1 MTEPSPASVSARVDG
16 AVLMRHM
23 QSFARWIKLSGSE
36 GEMQSL
42 ETVRASLAGYGL
54 STTILRHDALV
65 SLPGRSRV
73 AFGNATPPSITH
85 SFSRSSPP
93 EGVTGALV
101 DVGEGSAAE
110 IAAVDARGCIV
121 LVDGIASPAVA
132 HRAKAAGAVGQLHV
146 SPHEHLHEMCVSP
159 VWGSPSPPEA
169 AALPSTVVNTIAAA
183 DGAAIRAS
191 LASGASPQITLY
203 AEVDTGWRKTPI
215 LVAELY
221 PPGAP
226 PDAPFVMFSGHHD
239 TWYYGVMDNGG
250 ANATMLEVARLAA
263 LHRDALRRG
272 LRLCFWS
279 GHSHGRYSGSAWYAD
294 EYWAELDARCIAHIN
309 VDFTGGAGATVLANG
324 AAMPE
329 LAPLVAEALAAQAG
343 TSYVG
348 RPMDRSSDQS
358 FWGVGLPSALGSLS
372 EQPPGPLK
380 LRNRLG
386 WWWHTPHDTLE
397 HIDETNLVRD
407 TKIFAHLLWQLLA
420 EKVPPLDYAAWSAA
434 LARELAD
441 AERKLGERLDLAPLV
456 AAAEALG
463 KAAARLADLPP
474 ARATALMMQLSRI
487 LVPLHTRSGDRFAH
501 DPALPQ
507 PPWPPVASLRALAET
522 EPGSDEAFPAMV
534 AARRARNRLAHALGE
549 ANRLL
554 AEA

>member
-1 MTEPSPASVSARVDG
+1 MPEPSPASFSASVDG

-23 QSFARWIKLSGSE
+23 QGFARWIKLSGTDD
-36 GEMQSL
+36 EMQSL
-42 ETVRASLAGYGL
+42 EAVRASLAGYGL
-54 STTILRHDALV
+54 STTILRHDALI

-93 EGVTGALV
+93 EGVTAALV
-101 DVGEGSAAE
+101 DVGEGTAAE
-110 IAAVDARGCIV
+110 FAAVDARGRIV
-121 LVDGIASPAVA
+121 LVDGIASPAIA
-132 HRAKAAGAVGQLHV
+132 HRAKAAGAIGQLHV

-159 VWGSPSPPEA
+159 IWGSPSPLTVD
-169 AALPSTVVNTIAAA
+169 ALPATIVNTIAAA

-191 LASGASPQITLY
+191 LASGASPQVTLF

-221 PPGAP
+221 PADAP

-294 EYWAELDARCIAHIN
+294 EHWAELDARCVAHIN
-309 VDFTGGAGATVLANG
+309 VDSTGGAGATVLANS

-329 LAPLVAEALAAQAG
+329 LAPLVAEALAAEAG
-343 TSYVG
+343 TNYVG

-358 FWGVGLPSALGSLS
+358 FWGVGLPSALGTLS
-372 EQPPGPLK
+372 EQPPGPVK

-397 HIDETNLVRD
+397 HIDEANLVRD
-407 TKIFAHLLWQLLA
+407 TRVFAHLLWRLLA
-420 EKVPPLDYAAWSAA
+420 APLPPLDYTGWSAA
-434 LARELAD
+434 LVRELAD
-441 AERKLGERLDLAPLV
+441 LQRALGARLDLAPLI

-463 KAAARLADLPP
+463 KAAARLASLPP
-474 ARATALMMQLSRI
+474 ARATALLTRLSRI
-487 LVPLHTRSGDRFAH
+487 LVPLHTLSGDRFSH

-507 PPWPPVASLRALAET
+507 PPWPPVASLRALAAL
-522 EPGSDEAFPAMV
+522 PPASDEAFPAMV

-554 AEA
+554 AQA

>member
-1 MTEPSPASVSARVDG
+1 MPEPSPASFSASVDG

-23 QSFARWIKLSGSE
+23 QGFARWIKLSGTDD
-36 GEMQSL
+36 EMQSL
-42 ETVRASLAGYGL
+42 EAVRASLAGYGL
-54 STTILRHDALV
+54 STTILRHDALI

-93 EGVTGALV
+93 EGVTAALV
-101 DVGEGSAAE
+101 DVGEGTAAE
-110 IAAVDARGCIV
+110 FAAVDARGRIV
-121 LVDGIASPAVA
+121 LVDGIASPAIA
-132 HRAKAAGAVGQLHV
+132 HRAKAAGAIGQLHV

-159 VWGSPSPPEA
+159 IWGSPSPLTVD
-169 AALPSTVVNTIAAA
+169 ALPATIVNTIAAA

-191 LASGASPQITLY
+191 LASGASPQVTLF

-221 PPGAP
+221 PADAP

-294 EYWAELDARCIAHIN
+294 EHWAELDARCVAHIN
-309 VDFTGGAGATVLANG
+309 VDSTGGAGATVLANS

-329 LAPLVAEALAAQAG
+329 LAPLVAEALAAEAG
-343 TSYVG
+343 TNYVG

-358 FWGVGLPSALGSLS
+358 FWGVGLPSALGTLS
-372 EQPPGPLK
+372 EQPPGPVK

-397 HIDETNLVRD
+397 HIDEANLVRD
-407 TKIFAHLLWQLLA
+407 TRVFAHLLWRLLA
-420 EKVPPLDYAAWSAA
+420 APLPPLDYTAWSAA
-434 LARELAD
+434 LVRELAD
-441 AERKLGERLDLAPLV
+441 LQRALGARLDLAPLI

-463 KAAARLADLPP
+463 KAAARLASLPP
-474 ARATALMMQLSRI
+474 ARATALLTRLSRI
-487 LVPLHTRSGDRFAH
+487 LVPLHTLSGDRFSH

-507 PPWPPVASLRALAET
+507 PPWPPVASLRALAAL
-522 EPGSDEAFPAMV
+522 PPASDEAFPAMV

-554 AEA
+554 AQA